1 VFIKNKNRGEENTAF
16 LDLLFITLLFVLVIN
31 ILQNYLIKI
40 EESKANIKT
49 HAEFVITLTWEKD
62 NTDDI
67 DIWVEDPLEN
77 VVHFRNKEVGLM
89 HLDRDDIGYVNDQI
103 ILPDGSKV
111 AYAYNQEILT
121 IRGFIPG
128 EWTLNIHMYKKREK
142 EPTEAQVKI
151 EKLNPQNKIIFFKTF
166 KLKRVWQEIT
176 VTRFT
181 MTSSGEFLNWN
192 NLSKSLVP
200 DDFKPI
206 RNENINGGFR

>member
-1 VFIKNKNRGEENTAF
+1 MFIKNKNKGEENTAF

-111 AYAYNQEILT
+111 AYAYIQEILT

>member
-1 VFIKNKNRGEENTAF
+1 MFIKNKNRGEENTAF

>member
-1 VFIKNKNRGEENTAF
+1 MFIKNKNRGEENTAF

-128 EWTLNIHMYKKREK
+128 EWTLNIHMYNKREK

>member
-1 VFIKNKNRGEENTAF
+1 MFIKNKNRGEENTAF

-89 HLDRDDIGYVNDQI
+89 HLDRDDIGYVNYQI

-128 EWTLNIHMYKKREK
+128 EWTLNIHMYNKREK

-176 VTRFT
+176 ITRFT

>member
-1 VFIKNKNRGEENTAF
+1 MFIKNKNRGEENTAF

-128 EWTLNIHMYKKREK
+128 EWTLNIHMYNKREK

-176 VTRFT
+176 ITRFT